1 MRAGETWF
9 PSLGRVT
16 AEPLPRGWL
25 LRLHDAADDVDNER
39 SAQLILDLS
48 TASPVL
54 RVSGPSGEWSDPLTP
69 RHAEILLALMRHH
82 EGRSAAELAEDLFA
96 DPTRTVTVRAEM
108 SRLRRTLGPVLQHQ
122 PYRIA
127 DSVAYSIA
135 LPLNVNDLLPT
146 SSAPIVAAVRAVEVR
161 G

>member
-1 MRAGETWF
+1 
-9 PSLGRVT
+9 
-16 AEPLPRGWL
+16 
-25 LRLHDAADDVDNER
+25 
-39 SAQLILDLS
+39 
-48 TASPVL
+48 
-54 RVSGPSGEWSDPLTP
+54 
-69 RHAEILLALMRHH
+69 
-82 EGRSAAELAEDLFA
+82 
-96 DPTRTVTVRAEM
+96 
-108 SRLRRTLGPVLQHQ
+108 VLQHQ